1 MKKKIYNL
9 KKGTIEY
16 FFSTIVK
23 GIRLNSLSTV
33 SYKYLPDIGGPNN
46 TPKPWKHTSKPKELI
61 RCSTPK
67 MSTTNVAFCASPDP
81 KRNP

>member
-1 MKKKIYNL
+1 MIL
-9 KKGTIEY
+9 KYSREY
-16 FFSTIVK
+16 FFSPIVK
-23 GIRLNSLSTV
+23 GIRLNSLLTV
-33 SYKYLPDIGGPNN
+33 SYKYLPDRGGPNN
-46 TPKPWKHTSKPKELI
+46 TPNPWKHTSKPKELI